1 MANEGGGIM
10 TDMGV
15 CACPG
20 CEHHVSSEQ
29 AVITEGRAYCCK
41 ACAAGHP
48 GGSDCVHKGCP
59 CSELNRPAEGEE
71 SAGEEV
77 MDGFSNAQF

>member
-1 MANEGGGIM
+1 M

-15 CACPG
+15 CACTG

-29 AVITEGRAYCCK
+29 AAIIEGRAYCCQ

-59 CSELNRPAEGEE
+59 CSELNRPDPDEE
-71 SAGEEV
+71 SNGEEV
-77 MDGFSNAQF
+77 MEGFSNAQF

>member
-1 MANEGGGIM
+1 M

-15 CACPG
+15 CACTG

-29 AVITEGRAYCCK
+29 AAIIEGRAYCCQ
-41 ACAAGHP
+41 ACAAGHA

-59 CSELNRPAEGEE
+59 CSELNRPDPDEE
-71 SAGEEV
+71 STGEEV
-77 MDGFSNAQF
+77 MEGFSNAQF

>member
-1 MANEGGGIM
+1 M

-15 CACPG
+15 CACTG

-29 AVITEGRAYCCK
+29 AAIIEGRAYCCQ

-59 CSELNRPAEGEE
+59 CSELNRPDPDED
-71 SAGEEV
+71 STGEEV
-77 MDGFSNAQF
+77 MEGFSNAQF

>member
-1 MANEGGGIM
+1 M

-29 AVITEGRAYCCK
+29 AVINEGLAYCCQ
-41 ACAAGHP
+41 ACADGHP
-48 GGSDCVHKGCP
+48 GSSDCVHKGCS
-59 CSELNRPAEGEE
+59 CSELNRSDERKKSVAEEE
-71 SAGEEV
+71 ME
-77 MDGFSNAQF
+77 GFSNAQF

>member
-1 MANEGGGIM
+1 M

-29 AVITEGRAYCCK
+29 AAITEGRAYCCT

-48 GGSDCVHKGCP
+48 GGRECVHKGCP
-59 CSELNRPAEGEE
+59 CSELNRPPSDEE
-71 SAGEEV
+71 SVDE
-77 MDGFSNAQF
+77 FSNAQF